1 MQVCGKYVSPI
12 GDIVLCA
19 DNQGLTGLW
28 FDDKDKE
35 AKQGQADKS
44 CSDAAKFLE
53 EAKAWLDIYFD
64 GGVPNFTPK
73 LHLIGTDFRIEVWNR
88 LLEIPYGKTV
98 SYGEIAKE
106 LASKR
111 GIERMAAQ
119 AVGGA
124 VGHNDISIIVPCHR
138 VIGSDGKLTG
148 YGGGLDKKVFLL
160 ELEKGQISK

>member
-1 MQVCGKYVSPI
+1 MQIFKKYISPI
-12 GDIVLCA
+12 GDIVLSA

-35 AKQGQADKS
+35 VKQGQADKS
-44 CSDAAKFLE
+44 HSDAAKFLE

-73 LHLIGTDFRIEVWNR
+73 LHLIGTDFRIEVWKR

-160 ELEKGQISK
+160 ELEQGKRSE

>member
-1 MQVCGKYVSPI
+1 MQIFKRYISPI
-12 GDIVLCA
+12 GDIVLSA

-35 AKQGQADKS
+35 VKQGQADKS
-44 CSDAAKFLE
+44 HSDAANFLE
-53 EAKAWLDIYFD
+53 EAKTWLDIYFD

-160 ELEKGQISK
+160 ELEQGKKSE

>member
-1 MQVCGKYVSPI
+1 MQIFKKYISPI
-12 GDIVLCA
+12 GDIVLSA

-73 LHLIGTDFRIEVWNR
+73 LHLIGTDFCIEVWNR

>member
-35 AKQGQADKS
+35 VKQGQADKS

>member
-1 MQVCGKYVSPI
+1 MQIFKRYISPI
-12 GDIVLCA
+12 GDIVLSA

-35 AKQGQADKS
+35 VKQGQADKS
-44 CSDAAKFLE
+44 HSDAANFLE
-53 EAKAWLDIYFD
+53 EAKTWLDIYFD

>member
-1 MQVCGKYVSPI
+1 MQIFKKYISPI
-12 GDIVLCA
+12 GDIVLSA

-28 FDDKDKE
+28 FDEKDKE
-35 AKQGQADKS
+35 AKQVQADKS

-73 LHLIGTDFRIEVWNR
+73 LHLIGTDFRIEVWKR